1 MKHTKKIIS
10 LILAMLMI
18 VSLAVSVSAESIEI
32 TNDEGLR
39 TGHTYK
45 VYQIFTAKLDG
56 EVLTEVKYG
65 KNYIP
70 DGKNEGDLVPTEELK
85 ELAGTEEALAKAF
98 AKKLIDGNLL
108 KKPAIATLSEKDGWE
123 TEDLAYGY
131 YLIVDETNP
140 LPEYHSYSAY
150 MVKLVEDVDMAPKA
164 DVIDDDKKIES
175 DDYDDNYADAD
186 DGDEPDDSVFDT
198 GKASNGAVGS
208 EVRFELTVN
217 VPENADKYSY
227 YYCILS
233 DNLSEGLTFN
243 ENSVVVKVGDDVL
256 VEGTDYYLYTTLANF
271 YIPEGAA
278 ADQKAHYE
286 NADFQVAMA
295 NAADLAGKKIVLTY
309 SATINENAIIGVE
322 GNPNDFNTIYSND
335 PNYDYDDE
343 TKNGKPDEDEDA
355 PIGETP
361 VKRTIT
367 YLTGLKLKKVDE
379 NGNTLKG
386 AKFKLEGESVKHVLI
401 EEEVFTQDEN
411 GKYYKLTD
419 GKYTEEAPREK
430 DQYVEKTAEEG
441 RDGGYVKVGDNAFEP
456 ASDEQLKDTSIQLY
470 KLLKANKDSYEID
483 GEGNFTKY
491 VKSIVLKEEIAS
503 ETEDVEVEVGADGII
518 YFSGLGEGEYT
529 ITETVTPAGYNT
541 IEPITVTIDWELP
554 DDWVSIDPN
563 NDNCEWTV
571 SASNGTGALTMNNDG
586 VFELE
591 VVNVKGVELPE
602 TGGIGTTIF
611 YIVGGLLAAAAIV
624 LLVAKKRMSS
634 AE

>member
-1 MKHTKKIIS
+1 MKHMKKIIS

-32 TNDEGLR
+32 KDDEGLR

-45 VYQIFTAKLDG
+45 VYQIFTAELNDG
-56 EVLTEVKYG
+56 VLTEVKYG
-65 KNYIP
+65 QNYIP
-70 DGKNEGDLVPTEELK
+70 DGKNKGDLVPTEELK
-85 ELAGTEEALAKAF
+85 ELEGTEEALAKEF
-98 AKKLIDGNLL
+98 AKKLIDENLL
-108 KKPAIATLSEKDGWE
+108 EGEAIATLSETDGWE
-123 TEDLAYGY
+123 AKNLVYGY
-131 YLIVDETNP
+131 YLIVDETNPP

-150 MVKLVEDVDMAPKA
+150 MVKLVGDVDMAPKA

-175 DDYDDNYADAD
+175 DDYDDNYADED
-186 DGDEPDDSVFDT
+186 DSVDEPDDSVFNT

-208 EVRFELTVN
+208 EVHFELTVN
-217 VPENADKYSY
+217 VPGNADKYSY

-233 DNLSEGLTFN
+233 DNLSDGLTFN
-243 ENSVVVKVGDDVL
+243 ENSVVVTVDGNTLIED
-256 VEGTDYYLYTTLANF
+256 TDYYLYTTPADF
-271 YIPEGAA
+271 YIPEGTT
-278 ADQKAHYE
+278 ADQETHYE

-295 NAADLAGKKIVLTY
+295 NAAGLAGQTIVLTY

-379 NGNTLKG
+379 NGNTLEG

-411 GKYYKLTD
+411 GKYYKLKD

-470 KLLKANKDSYEID
+470 KLLAANSDSYED
-483 GEGNFTKY
+483 TLTKY
-491 VKSIVLKEEIAS
+491 VKSIVFKEEIDS

-554 DDWVSIDPN
+554 TGWESIDPN

-571 SASNGTGALTMNNDG
+571 NASNGTGALTMNNDG